1 MSEEPGTRRT
11 EPGPAADPQPTTRWA
26 TGSAIPPTG
35 SPEPERGRH
44 ALDEDAAG
52 TGPKPEPA
60 TGPMPTDPV
69 PTGAE
74 PTETGPNKTDPAATG
89 PTGTEPTGRRASTR
103 RRPAAPPKSV
113 LEPPEDGPT
122 VPPLRRPAR
131 ENWQFWAVMALAA
144 VVLLILAWFFV
155 TAFLP
160 RWWSQRIA
168 DIGEGH
174 AEPSIAAGLTIGSV
188 FTILALAAL
197 GFSVVRGR
205 SWRGRLAI
213 LVGALVLAS
222 PNLTTLGIIWGPS
235 ADARAGE
242 DRLRVFAPG
251 FLGGSLAGAVTGAI
265 IVLIVWIM
273 YDRYR
278 RRGVEIARLR
288 AELERRPAHAEP
300 EPGRSTD

>member
-1 MSEEPGTRRT
+1 M
-11 EPGPAADPQPTTRWA
+11 PTDR
-26 TGSAIPPTG
+26 
-35 SPEPERGRH
+35 
-44 ALDEDAAG
+44 
-52 TGPKPEPA
+52 
-60 TGPMPTDPV
+60 MPTDPV

-74 PTETGPNKTDPAATG
+74 PTGTDPTASRPTG
-89 PTGTEPTGRRASTR
+89 TEPTGTEPTGTEPTGRRASTR
-103 RRPAAPPKSV
+103 RRAATPPKSV
-113 LEPPEDGPT
+113 LEPPEDGPA
-122 VPPLRRPAR
+122 VPPLRRAAR
-131 ENWQFWAVMALAA
+131 ENWQFWVVMALAA

-205 SWRGRLAI
+205 SWRGRLTI

-288 AELERRPAHAEP
+288 AELERRPARAEP
-300 EPGRSTD
+300 DPGRLTD